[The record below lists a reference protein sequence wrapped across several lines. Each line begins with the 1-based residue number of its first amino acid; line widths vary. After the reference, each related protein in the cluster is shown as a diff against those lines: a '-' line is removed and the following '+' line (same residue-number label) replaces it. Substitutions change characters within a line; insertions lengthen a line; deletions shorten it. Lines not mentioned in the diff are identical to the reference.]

1 MSGFFSSELRIA
13 KTVACSNGANGPGKR
28 FVIWTQGCSLGC
40 PGCCNPDFQ
49 DPKGG
54 KAFDFEDLIEK
65 IHDARRKFKLTG
77 ITLTGGEP
85 LDRAKQLLYVVY
97 RFAYEETKRP
107 LSIMLFTGYTEREVG
122 PWQAQSDKAKIWNM
136 CDIVVSGRFE
146 QKQAIKN
153 PKGLLA
159 SSNQKLYFP
168 TGRLDESSMD
178 DLPAGE
184 VIISPDGKNVVL
196 TGMAPGAL
204 D

>member
-1 MSGFFSSELRIA
+1 MRWDQTRVA
-13 KTVACSNGANGPGKR
+13 KTLSCSRGANGPGKR
-28 FVIWTQGCSLGC
+28 FVIWVQGCRLKC

-49 DPKGG
+49 DPAGG
-54 KAFDFEDLIEK
+54 TIVDLDTMVKK
-65 IHDARRKFKLTG
+65 ITEARRRHKITG

-85 LDRAKQLLYVVY
+85 LDQARNLNYILW
-97 RFAYEETKRP
+97 RFAPNASNTDNP
-107 LSIMLFTGYTEREVG
+107 LSLLLFTGYTEREVG
-122 PWQAQSDKAKIWNM
+122 PWQDRSDAARLWSM
-136 CDIVVSGRFE
+136 ADIVVSGRYD
-146 QKQAIKN
+146 QKLALN
-153 PKGLLA
+153 PPQGLLA

-178 DLPAGE
+178 SLPAGE